1 MLHTI
6 VWHKIQLN
14 IYDLHVRNGYPDC
27 KCCCR
32 SVMNEN
38 LKLENQLCF
47 PLYACAKEVVRR
59 YTPLLE
65 PLGLTYTQYIAMM
78 VMWEHKSISVR
89 NMGRLMFLDS
99 GTLTPMLKKMEKAGW
114 IQRKRSEEDERIV
127 MITITEKGE
136 KLQEEASDIPSEMA
150 GCIAIGNDEAMQLYA
165 LLHKLMK
172 TF

>member
-1 MLHTI
+1 M
-6 VWHKIQLN
+6 
-14 IYDLHVRNGYPDC
+14 
-27 KCCCR
+27 
-32 SVMNEN
+32 

-89 NMGRLMFLDS
+89 DMGKMLFLDS
-99 GTLTPMLKKMEKAGW
+99 GTLTPMLKKMEKAGL
-114 IQRKRSEEDERIV
+114 IQRKRSEHDERMVIV
-127 MITITEKGE
+127 IITDKGE
-136 KLQEEASDIPSEMA
+136 ELHDKAAEIPSKMA
-150 GCIAIGNDEAMQLYA
+150 GCITLNNDEAMQLYT
-165 LLHKLMK
+165 LLHKMIM

>member
-1 MLHTI
+1 
-6 VWHKIQLN
+6 
-14 IYDLHVRNGYPDC
+14 
-27 KCCCR
+27 
-32 SVMNEN
+32 MNEM

-78 VMWEHKSISVR
+78 VMWEHKSISIKD
-89 NMGRLMFLDS
+89 MGKLLFLDS

-114 IQRKRSEEDERIV
+114 IQRKRSDNDERIV
-127 MITITEKGE
+127 IVTITERGE
-136 KLQEEASDIPSEMA
+136 ALQAKAAEVPLKMA
-150 GCIAIGNDEAMQLYA
+150 GCVTLESEDTVQLYT